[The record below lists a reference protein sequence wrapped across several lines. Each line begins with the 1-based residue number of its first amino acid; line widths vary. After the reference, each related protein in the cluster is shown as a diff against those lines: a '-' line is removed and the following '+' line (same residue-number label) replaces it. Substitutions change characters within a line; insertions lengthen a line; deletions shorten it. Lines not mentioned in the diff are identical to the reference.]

1 MKTQLVRSAVFV
13 GLVLAL
19 GLSLAYGQQSGK
31 AAKKEFAF
39 RGKVEKVDANSKTIA
54 VNNESIPGWMNS
66 MTMTYTVDKPDALKN
81 LKPGD
86 QITAKVYDGDYKTL
100 YEVKVSL
107 SSDQK
112 KTEPKK

>member
-1 MKTQLVRSAVFV
+1 MKTQSVRSMVFV
-13 GLVLAL
+13 GFVLAFW
-19 GLSLAYGQQSGK
+19 LSPAYGQQSGK
-31 AAKKEFAF
+31 GAKKEFAF

-66 MTMTYTVDKPDALKN
+66 MTMTYTVDKPDVLKN

-100 YEVKVSL
+100 YEVKVAP